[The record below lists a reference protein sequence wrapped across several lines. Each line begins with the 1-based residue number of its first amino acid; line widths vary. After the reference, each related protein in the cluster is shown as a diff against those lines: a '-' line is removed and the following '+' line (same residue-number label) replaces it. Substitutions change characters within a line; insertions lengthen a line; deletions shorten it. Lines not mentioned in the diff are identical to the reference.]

1 MLQWVQCLKSPKCVF
16 TSSSTHP
23 RSMISPYSII
33 FHSAKLSFSHNFLWL
48 YFRFTFPGPWKKS
61 PAWQA
66 QATAFHKEPGYCVCD
81 ILTSLFYICNRI
93 YHIHYVLHMFI
104 QWSYILCI
112 ICSIYI
118 YIHIYVDN
126 VNPGLINPKRLLNWE
141 VPFKYQIIT
150 FGGIPP

>member
-1 MLQWVQCLKSPKCVF
+1 MCCKSSSAKLDASNCVEKVVVPNWDGEVAVPYWMLQWVQCLKSPKCVF

-118 YIHIYVDN
+118 SIYM
-126 VNPGLINPKRLLNWE
+126 
-141 VPFKYQIIT
+141 
-150 FGGIPP
+150 